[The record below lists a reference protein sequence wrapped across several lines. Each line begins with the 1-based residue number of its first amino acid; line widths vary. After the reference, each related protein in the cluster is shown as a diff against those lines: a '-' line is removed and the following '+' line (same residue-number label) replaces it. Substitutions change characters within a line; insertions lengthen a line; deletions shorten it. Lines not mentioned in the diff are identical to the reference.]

1 MSLAE
6 AWEQHAPEW
15 ISWARAPGHDGFWD
29 GTWPELLAVLP
40 KPDGLAVEI
49 GCGEGRASRQLMAA
63 GYDVVAVEQS
73 TTMARAGVSGDPPV
87 AVARGDAAALPFRT
101 GCAALVVACMV
112 FQDVDDLGGTVREVS
127 RVLRPGGHL
136 CFAIVHPFG
145 SAQDD
150 EPRRSGTKAT
160 VSAPYLAERINVD
173 RIERDGFAMTF
184 VSAHRP
190 LVASGPRCK

>member
-1 MSLAE
+1 
-6 AWEQHAPEW
+6 
-15 ISWARAPGHDGFWD
+15 
-29 GTWPELLAVLP
+29 
-40 KPDGLAVEI
+40 
-49 GCGEGRASRQLMAA
+49 
-63 GYDVVAVEQS
+63 
-73 TTMARAGVSGDPPV
+73 
-87 AVARGDAAALPFRT
+87 
-101 GCAALVVACMV
+101 MV

-190 LVASGPRCK
+190 LSTYVNALGENGLTLDALREFGRQAIPWLLVCRAIKGSSQRQRN